1 MLSSDREDER
11 GEEVEVP
18 EADLQQPEGP
28 PAEPQ
33 QEARRPNSKN
43 NEYSASSLRDK
54 QRQRASVI
62 VNCGKT
68 IDLQG
73 KQRVQRSEMGPR
85 MQLEKVG
92 LESNEY
98 GIMGDTRSN
107 KLNTVGEE
115 LPSTNGIATSG
126 AADTPKQKP
135 EGHSLA
141 AKLVGTQAS
150 KQFKTPRSNFS
161 ARILANT
168 GGQAKSGTSS
178 VIYAVDLEEYTRTAD
193 KLLDVNASAHGANS
207 SLGMVGLTP
216 GQHGHNSGF
225 SFYKLDDSIIA
236 PPVGGSKATKPLGAV
251 IAQAAGQHS
260 SAGCYSF
267 NGQFKFT
274 EDLQIH
280 TDGEDPKSPSAAS
293 GTRRQLDNSDRA
305 IDAFIDQI
313 DLDRKDG
320 QNADIAHLQGSNEM
334 TIHNISNYLNV
345 RRQDSLQLFPNFK
358 HEFPCNHVA
367 SHYTNP
373 IVASKN
379 WKESG
384 HGPSLEFFKF

>member
-1 MLSSDREDER
+1 
-11 GEEVEVP
+11 
-18 EADLQQPEGP
+18 
-28 PAEPQ
+28 
-33 QEARRPNSKN
+33 
-43 NEYSASSLRDK
+43 
-54 QRQRASVI
+54 
-62 VNCGKT
+62 
-68 IDLQG
+68 
-73 KQRVQRSEMGPR
+73 MGPR
-85 MQLEKVG
+85 VQPKKIN

-98 GIMGDTRSN
+98 GIVGDTRSN

-126 AADTPKQKP
+126 ANDTPVHKNP
-135 EGHSLA
+135 EYSLVQ
-141 AKLVGTQAS
+141 KLVETQAS
-150 KQFKTPRSNFS
+150 KHFKTPRSNFS
-161 ARILANT
+161 SKIINNSC
-168 GGQAKSGTSS
+168 GQAKSGTSS

-193 KLLDVNASAHGANS
+193 KLLDVNASFHGASS

-236 PPVGGSKATKPLGAV
+236 PPVNGSKVTKPLGAV
-251 IAQAAGQHS
+251 IGQAAGQHPT
-260 SAGCYSF
+260 AGCYSF

-280 TDGEDPKSPSAAS
+280 TDGEDPKSPSAVS
-293 GTRRQLDNSDRA
+293 GSRLQLNNSDRA

-313 DLDRKDG
+313 DLGRKDG
-320 QNADIAHLQGSNEM
+320 PNDDAAHLQGSNEM
-334 TIHNISNYLNV
+334 KIHNISNYLNV

-373 IVASKN
+373 IIA
-379 WKESG
+379 
-384 HGPSLEFFKF
+384 